1 MPAPQPRTAAQPPQ
15 APASQPASAQ
25 ARPVTQPVQPIAPAR
40 PPAPTPQP
48 RPAVQPP
55 QAPAQTAVPPPRPP
69 VSAPPANQGYRPAPL
84 LTKGPPPP
92 PRQPKAFT
100 TNLEKAKG
108 SVSDRLKKLSGRS
121 YDVYQD
127 RFHAKSRG
135 AIRKVLGAG
144 RGLFFNLPEEAE
156 DLIFNFLRNHY
167 SDPYMDWEKSPDRK
181 NLLEMGYDLPSLDPV
196 IDECYRTL

>member
-1 MPAPQPRTAAQPPQ
+1 
-15 APASQPASAQ
+15 
-25 ARPVTQPVQPIAPAR
+25 V
-40 PPAPTPQP
+40 
-48 RPAVQPP
+48 VQPP
-55 QAPAQTAVPPPRPP
+55 QAPEQTQPAVQPPAAPQPKP
-69 VSAPPANQGYRPAPL
+69 LASAPPLNQGYRPAPL

-92 PRQPKAFT
+92 PRQQKTFT

-144 RGLFFNLPEEAE
+144 RGIFFNLPEEAE
-156 DLIFNFLRNHY
+156 DLVFNFLRNHY

-181 NLLEMGYDLPSLDPV
+181 NLLVMGYDLPSLDPV